1 MKISKVDDA
10 ATQAIQQYQR
20 NGKVQDA
27 SDRQVLGN
35 AEPREKVDLSA
46 AAKDIGQLKGVIA
59 ELPDVR
65 EDKVNDLKSRIEQ
78 GTYNVS
84 GEKIVDK
91 MLGES
96 IIDIFG

>member
-1 MKISKVDDA
+1 V
-10 ATQAIQQYQR
+10 
-20 NGKVQDA
+20 
-27 SDRQVLGN
+27 
-35 AEPREKVDLSA
+35 
-46 AAKDIGQLKGVIA
+46 KGVIA

-65 EDKVNDLKSRIEQ
+65 EDKVQDLKSRIEQ

>member
-20 NGKVQDA
+20 NGKVQDP
-27 SDRQVLGN
+27 SDKQVRGN
-35 AEPREKVDLSA
+35 AEPQEKVDLSA
-46 AAKDIGQLKGVIA
+46 AAKDIRQLKGVIA

-65 EDKVNDLKSRIEQ
+65 EDKVQDLKSRIEQ

-96 IIDIFG
+96 VIDIFG